1 MNRVLLFLAS
11 AALILTGCASA
22 YTNPNLQDLRPE
34 SEYLRAVEKYSDKKQ
49 VYDGLYQTMELSATM
64 LNTEVSHLQ
73 LDQYARIYQWS
84 ADYYKTRKSEVET
97 TLSKQTDIHLGFF
110 VPERKHD
117 DLHKAKTLW
126 RIFLDVGGKRYE
138 GKAEKIKTITAD
150 VSSLYP
156 YHSRFYTPY
165 RITFPVP
172 TSVTESADSKV
183 TFTGPVGS
191 TSLSFPALK

>member
-1 MNRVLLFLAS
+1 MMLS
-11 AALILTGCASA
+11 GCITGYS
-22 YTNPNLQDLRPE
+22 NPNLPNLKSE
-34 SEYLRAVEKYSDKKQ
+34 SEYVRAVEEYSDKKQ
-49 VYDGLYQTMELSATM
+49 IYDGLYQTMELSATM
-64 LNTEVSHLQ
+64 LNSKVSRLQ
-73 LDQYARIYQWS
+73 LDQQARIYQWS
-84 ADYYKTRKSEVET
+84 EEQYKNRQSEIET

-138 GKAEKIKTITAD
+138 GKAERIKTITAD
-150 VSSLYP
+150 ISSLYP

-165 RITFPVP
+165 RLTFPVP
-172 TSVTESADSKV
+172 TSVSESAEAKL

-191 TSLSFPALK
+191 TSLQFKALQ